1 MADLQ
6 GAVGE
11 LSFTLQV
18 TRAETGKVE
27 EYQMVGFLDEDQL
40 KQLQEEQH
48 VSHSLDRST

>member
-11 LSFTLQV
+11 VGMTIQI

-27 EYQMVGFLDEDQL
+27 EYQLTGFVDEEKL
-40 KQLQEEQH
+40 KALQAANLLPQEK
-48 VSHSLDRST
+48 